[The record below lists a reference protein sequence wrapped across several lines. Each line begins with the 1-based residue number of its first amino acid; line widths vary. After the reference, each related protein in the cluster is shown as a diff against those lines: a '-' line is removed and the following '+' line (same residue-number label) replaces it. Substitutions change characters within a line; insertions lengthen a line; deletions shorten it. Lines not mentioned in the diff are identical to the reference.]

1 MFTLDDVE
9 HNYGGSDLIT
19 NAFLKIGNHIDEIL
33 EEKDDLNKIK
43 NELNEQKK
51 LNDENAFT
59 PIEEDKNSLIN
70 PVSGKMLSSR

>member
-33 EEKDDLNKIK
+33 EEKDD
-43 NELNEQKK
+43 EQKK